1 MTKIKVCGAQTLT
14 DAKAVEEA
22 GADFVGFVFAPSKR
36 QVTPKQ
42 VSKIVKELKAI
53 QTVGVFVDPTK
64 EELNEILA
72 EVSLDYIQLH
82 GDESQELAKQFSGKV
97 IKAFPS
103 NSSLAYSE
111 LFNYPAEYILM
122 DSPRKEHYGGS
133 GIAFDWEQLND
144 PHIDKSKFILAGG
157 LTPENV
163 KEAIRTVHPMAIDIS
178 SGVETNGVKDP
189 DKINQ
194 LITKVRSL

>member
-1 MTKIKVCGAQTLT
+1 MTKIKICGAQSVI
-14 DAKAVEEA
+14 DAKTIEEA

-42 VSKIVKELKAI
+42 VGRMIKVLKSI

-72 EVSLDYIQLH
+72 EIPLDYIQLH
-82 GDESQELAKQFSGKV
+82 GEEAEEIAKEFSGKV

-103 NSSLAYSE
+103 NSSHLYSE
-111 LFNYPAEYILM
+111 IFNYPAEYILM

-133 GIAFDWEQLND
+133 GETFNWEQLND
-144 PHIDKSKFILAGG
+144 QHIDKSKFILAGG

-163 KEAIRTVHPMAIDIS
+163 KEAIQTVHPMAIDIS
-178 SGVETNGVKDP
+178 SGVETDGIKDP
-189 DKINQ
+189 NKINQ
-194 LITKVRSL
+194 LVTNVRSI